1 MKIPV
6 LLVIFILTLTCV
18 YAYQSDRILLRD
30 VQSLVFKKNT
40 YAATRRFAYDPIP
53 SLRCVG
59 GSAQHESNHI
69 STIMC
74 TNAGYDN
81 NVVWKCV
88 TDDIP
93 NTIKLGKISMICE
106 GYNYPEDPYILKNS
120 CSLEYNLEYI
130 QKYYQTEHVQP
141 LRPLPPPPTIHLKPR
156 DMKEN
161 DIAVIFIITILLLI
175 VFLSCTEKLFDNSNK
190 AKNVPVPD
198 DDKNESRPEPEN
210 AGPHPEPQPE
220 HTSTQKKV
228 GAAVIPPKRVEPEV
242 VMIPVVKPIIV
253 ENRIPTFTHETVIV
267 ENRVPTVIHE
277 TVIVENKDKT
287 HNSTS
292 YANTVTR

>member
-6 LLVIFILTLTCV
+6 LLVIFVFGLVCV
-18 YAYQSDRILLRD
+18 SAYQTDRILLTS

-53 SLRCVG
+53 SLKCVG

-74 TNAGYDN
+74 TNSGHDGT
-81 NVVWKCV
+81 NVVWKCQ
-88 TDDIP
+88 TDDISD
-93 NTIKLGKISMICE
+93 TYKLGRTRMICE
-106 GYNYPEDPYILKNS
+106 GYNYPEDPYILAGS
-120 CSLEYNLEYI
+120 CALEYELEYT
-130 QKYYQTEHVQP
+130 QKYYQTNSI
-141 LRPLPPPPTIHLKPR
+141 RPPPPTIHLKPR